1 MLKDHHMPKPM
12 PKPEPEHDGQ
22 HLADQNQGPG
32 SPDDRK
38 DNRAR
43 HGVPQDDPDAN
54 PPYGDRG

>member
-1 MLKDHHMPKPM
+1 MQKPM
-12 PKPEPEHDGQ
+12 PKPEPEHDRE
-22 HLADQNQGPG
+22 HLPDQNQGPG

-43 HGVPQDDPDAN
+43 DKVPADDPNAN

>member
-1 MLKDHHMPKPM
+1 MPKTRPTS
-12 PKPEPEHDGQ
+12 EPEHDRER
-22 HLADQNQGPG
+22 LIDQNQGPG

-43 HGVPQDDPDAN
+43 YKVPQEDPDAN